1 MNSTNESMAY
11 DGTKNHLVSL
21 MLSGRIYLLKLRI
34 QLYLLLLFKINVK
47 VTLVFILFQIAHL
60 QNSLSWKRMK
70 KRKRKWRTATT
81 CSST

>member
-1 MNSTNESMAY
+1 MNSTNENMAY

-34 QLYLLLLFKINVK
+34 QLYLLLLIKINVK

-70 KRKRKWRTATT
+70 RKRKWRTATT